1 MDISEHFTTSDL
13 LLETRECRVCGKTK
27 NLLDEFYKSRKNPAL
42 ASSYSYECKVCTL
55 KRVNNYNKTVKK
67 KKYTKGE
74 CIICKEYSAKIVDDK
89 CKKCNTAL
97 ESINYDR
104 QIVKSMLQYLE
115 SHYE

>member
-55 KRVNNYNKTVKK
+55 TVS
-67 KKYTKGE
+67 YTHLTLPTTP
-74 CIICKEYSAKIVDDK
+74 YV
-89 CKKCNTAL
+89 
-97 ESINYDR
+97 
-104 QIVKSMLQYLE
+104 
-115 SHYE
+115 